1 MEDKCPSFRKIILI
15 AVIIGIISGCGA
27 YIFFECLKG
36 GTWFF
41 MQDLLGF
48 NLPDEGQS
56 PLTIAGW
63 APPANIW
70 LFLPIICFGALLSGL
85 IVYTFA
91 PEAEGHGT
99 DAAIKAFHSEGRV
112 RWRVPLVKAATAVLT
127 IASGGSAGR
136 EGPTAQIS
144 AGFGSIA
151 ADLLGLSPRERRI
164 AIATGIGAGI
174 GTIFKAPLG
183 GAILGAEILY
193 RRDFET
199 EAIIP
204 SFLASII
211 GYAIFG
217 TLEGFDPIFI
227 TVEHDWT
234 VMQLPLFLILGC
246 LCAGFGLLY
255 VKSFYGTTAAF
266 RNFFE
271 RHHLPPHVKPL
282 LGAFIIGC
290 FVIALSLLSPEA
302 EILAL
307 GSIGT
312 GYGFLQ
318 LAMYNMLP
326 LGVLILLPLTRIV
339 TTSLTIGSGGSGG
352 VFAPGLAIGGSLGG
366 AFGML
371 CHMAAPTLVPINS
384 VPAFVIVGMIALFG
398 GIANAPIA
406 VMMMVVEMTADFSLL
421 VPAMGAVAL
430 SFVLTGDETI
440 FRQQVE
446 TRAQSPAHRGEY
458 RIEILQDITAGEVM
472 MPAESLVS
480 LNPEEECKKVL
491 ELIDDTGHTGFP
503 VIADDHLVGIVTI
516 GDLRP
521 HKDGKQNGSGTVKGC
536 MSTRLIT
543 LYPDDTLETALELM
557 IAHNIHHI
565 PVIAPERSD
574 QIAGFVT
581 STDIMRAYSKRMSA
595 GQQLTLKF

>member
-1 MEDKCPSFRKIILI
+1 MEDKYPSFRKIILI
-15 AVIIGIISGCGA
+15 AIIIGIISGCGA

-41 MQDLLGF
+41 MQDLLGY

-56 PLTIAGW
+56 PLQIAGW
-63 APPANIW
+63 SPPSNIW

-99 DAAIKAFHSEGRV
+99 DAAIKAFHGEGRV
-112 RWRVPLVKAATAVLT
+112 RWRVPLVKAVTAVLT

-151 ADLLGLSPRERRI
+151 ADMLGLTPRERRI

-199 EAIIP
+199 EAVIP

-227 TVEHDWT
+227 AIEHDWT
-234 VMQLPLFLILGC
+234 ILQLPLFLILGC

-255 VKSFYGTTAAF
+255 IKTFYGTSAAF
-266 RNFFE
+266 KRFFE
-271 RHHLPPHVKPL
+271 RHHLPPHFKPL
-282 LGAFIIGC
+282 TGAFIIGC

-302 EILAL
+302 EVLAL

-326 LGVLILLPLTRIV
+326 LGVLIFMPLTRII

-371 CHMAAPTLVPINS
+371 CHMAAPALVPINS

-406 VMMMVVEMTADFSLL
+406 VMIMVVEMTADFSLL
-421 VPAMGAVAL
+421 VPAMGAVAI

-446 TRAQSPAHRGEY
+446 TKAQSPAHRGEY
-458 RIEILQDITAGEVM
+458 RIEILQEITAGEVM
-472 MPAESLVS
+472 VPIERLVS
-480 LNPEEECKKVL
+480 LTPDEECMKVL
-491 ELIDDTGHTGFP
+491 GLIDGTGHTGFP
-503 VIADDHLVGIVTI
+503 VLTDGRLVGIVTI
-516 GDLRP
+516 GDLRNY
-521 HKDGKQNGSGTVKGC
+521 KENTDNGAYTVGGC
-536 MSTRLIT
+536 MSTKLIT
-543 LYPDDTLETALELM
+543 LHPDDSLETALELM
-557 IAHNIHHI
+557 IAHDIHHI
-565 PVIAPERSD
+565 PVVDPEKADR
-574 QIAGFVT
+574 IAGFIT

-595 GQQLTLKF
+595 GQ